1 MRQRAPFAVPDG
13 GITTLPPLCLPPAVF
28 LPAPFSLSL
37 VLLQLPSLL
46 VPLLPLPL
54 LPALAASLSPP
65 AGGSLSLCLYT
76 CCIYLHTRVTREYSD
91 PSHGTPANVKKKYH
105 SDADRQTGRQA
116 RQAGRQ
122 VGRRA
127 DG

>member
-54 LPALAASLSPP
+54 LPALAASLSTRRGVHSRY
-65 AGGSLSLCLYT
+65 AYIRAVYT
-76 CCIYLHTRVTREYSD
+76 YTRVTREYSD
-91 PSHGTPANVKKKYH
+91 PSHGTQQMFKKNI
-105 SDADRQTGRQA
+105 T
-116 RQAGRQ
+116 
-122 VGRRA
+122 
-127 DG
+127 